1 MLLNVADFSSKNV
14 TVPALWDEPDIT
26 PLSDINKIPFV
37 ALTTSFWN
45 ICVLSVFLTTILST
59 SNNVPSLPLS
69 SILNPS
75 PLIPDINVEVPIV
88 FVSATVTSPTKAA
101 VLPSTENFRTPPIY
115 ISTNL
120 LAGAWSLRLSA
131 SSPAI

>member
-14 TVPALWDEPDIT
+14 TVPVPVVPVEPDIT

-75 PLIPDINVEVPIV
+75 PLIPDMNVEVPKV
-88 FVSATVTSPTKAA
+88 FVSAIVKSFANDAA
-101 VLPSTENFRTPPIY
+101 VDVIENTFPPADK
-115 ISTNL
+115 SV
-120 LAGAWSLRLSA
+120 WSA
-131 SSPAI
+131 